1 MCIGNRYGGDDAIGP
16 HVADKLESDEN
27 VTVINCGIAPENYTS
42 VVKKH
47 KPKFLIIVDAVE
59 MNLSPGE
66 IRVVSKDKIGVM
78 HISTHG
84 IPISVLM
91 NYLKQYVENIIF
103 VGIQPETMSGK
114 ITKTA
119 KQSAEKL
126 VKILKKKNLSSI
138 EKLQ

>member
-16 HVADKLESDEN
+16 YIADRLESDEN
-27 VTVINCGIAPENYTS
+27 ITVINCGIIPENYTS
-42 VVKKH
+42 VVKKY
-47 KPKFLIIVDAVE
+47 KPKILIIIDAVE

-66 IRVVSKDKIGVM
+66 IRVISKDRIGIM

-91 NYLKQYVENIIF
+91 NYLEQYVKNIIF
-103 VGIQPETMSGK
+103 VGIQPETISGK

-119 KQSAEKL
+119 KQNAEKL
-126 VKILKKKNLSSI
+126 VKILQNKNLSSI
-138 EKLQ
+138 EKLR